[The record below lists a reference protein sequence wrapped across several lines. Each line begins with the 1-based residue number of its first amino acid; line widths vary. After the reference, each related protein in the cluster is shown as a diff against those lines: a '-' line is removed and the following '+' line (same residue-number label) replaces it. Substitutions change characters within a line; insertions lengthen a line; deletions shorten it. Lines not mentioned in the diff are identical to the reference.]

1 MPHKLQDPAFVDSFL
16 RLLAGDLTEGKRFY
30 GKLQEKEQWLVNE
43 DENSLAYGK
52 PIVETVTTM
61 KQWATSINE
70 PVADIQLLQNATNV
84 YATPNVFKYW
94 GADSNRKIIENVA
107 YLTCLWQDLDSCTTE
122 EAQEALQ
129 VSGLPEPTVFI
140 NSGGGVHLYWVFS
153 FKLPTSKYL
162 ASWDKTMKAVQA
174 RLAESFPDDSPVK
187 VDTAVLEASR
197 YMRLP
202 GSYNYKKGKYER
214 YTEVVSFR
222 PDLSYSFLDDF
233 YNVYV
238 KPYQESSKIIQF
250 PVKKKPA
257 QGNKAKQ
264 PGNVHNG
271 YNRQL
276 REDIF
281 HLIELRGGNMTGC
294 RHSLLLYLQLLAES
308 PARIAY
314 ANSLFTDPIPA
325 KELEKIL
332 DSSYSNFVKRE
343 TVFKGLALTPA
354 EEKEMQQLTRENV
367 AKFRQEMKANMEKNS
382 YSWSGQLSKLII
394 RAKVLYTR
402 NYIEVTERKQKESA
416 ELLGCNVRTIKRY
429 KAKEL
434 EDYKTVKTELF
445 DDVIALAT
453 LIAQAGCILGTEGV
467 GVTPTAKTRK
477 NMSELMLETSKL
489 VSILEDNAELEGS
502 RFNVTVLEHKTVG
515 LWHIAA

>member
-1 MPHKLQDPAFVDSFL
+1 M
-16 RLLAGDLTEGKRFY
+16 TEGKRFY
-30 GKLQEKEQWLVNE
+30 GKLQEKEQSLVNE

-52 PIVETVTTM
+52 TIVETVTTM
-61 KQWATSINE
+61 KQWTTSINE

-84 YATPNVFKYW
+84 YATPNVFSYW

-162 ASWDKTMKAVQA
+162 TSWDKTMKAVQA
-174 RLAESFPDDSPVK
+174 RLAESFPDNSPVK

-294 RHSLLLYLQLLAES
+294 RHSLLLYLQLLTES

-343 TVFKGLALTPA
+343 TIFKGLALTA
-354 EEKEMQQLTRENV
+354 EEEREMKQLTRENV
-367 AKFRQEMKANMEKNS
+367 AKFKKEMEANVFH
-382 YSWSGQLSKLII
+382 WSDMLDKLIA
-394 RAKVLYTR
+394 RAKVLYTS
-402 NYIEVTERKQKESA
+402 NYAKLTERKQKDA
-416 ELLGCNVRTIKRY
+416 AQLLECDPRTLRRY
-429 KAKEL
+429 KAQEL
-434 EDYKTVKTELF
+434 EDYKKVKTEIF
-445 DDVIALAT
+445 DDVVALAT
-453 LIAQAGCILGTEGV
+453 LLVQAGCVAGTEGV
-467 GVTPTAKTRK
+467 GISPTAKTK
-477 NMSELMLETSKL
+477 GKLAELLHEAPKL
-489 VSILEDNAELEGS
+489 VQILENNAELEGS
-502 RFNVTVLEHKTVG
+502 RFNITVLETKTVE